1 MENRVYRLH
10 FFPGYGSMAPH
21 IVLREIGA
29 PFELVSVDVPAGES
43 RSDAFRRLNPL
54 GRIPV
59 LEDGALVLYESAAV
73 CLHLADAH
81 PGAKLVPTPG
91 TPARALLYRWLMYLT
106 NTLQAHMLCYYYPD
120 GISGSDAGA
129 AEVKAAAEQRI
140 AEDLDY
146 VAGELAR
153 SSGPWLC
160 GETYTVADPYL
171 LMLCFWT
178 LEMKRPAREVPALAA
193 LLARV
198 AARPAVR
205 AALDAEGLPEPWF

>member
-1 MENRVYRLH
+1 MYRLH
-10 FFPGYGSMAPH
+10 YFPGFGSMAPH
-21 IVLREIGA
+21 MVLRETGV
-29 PFELVSVDVPAGES
+29 PFELVSVDISKGEHQTG
-43 RSDAFRRLNPL
+43 AFRRLNPL
-54 GRIPV
+54 ARIPV
-59 LEDGALVLYESAAV
+59 LEADGLALYESAAI

-81 PGAKLVPTPG
+81 PGAKLAPPPG

-106 NTLQAHMLCYYYPD
+106 NTLQAHMLCYYYPER
-120 GISGSDAGA
+120 ISASDAAA

-153 SSGPWLC
+153 GGGAWVC
-160 GETYTVADPYL
+160 GDAFTVADPYL

-178 LEMKRPAREVPALAA
+178 LEMKRPAREVAALAP

-205 AALDAEGLPEPWF
+205 AALEAEGLPEPWF